1 MGAHLTS
8 AFAPPLFLTHPKSS
22 GYKLASEKGF
32 LVQVAIIKLFVSWY
46 GVYMAFA
53 DSKCLDSKFSDSKYL
68 DSKQKIKITYFW
80 KKWEIFKDKILSFQ

>member
-53 DSKCLDSKFSDSKYL
+53 DSKCLDSK
-68 DSKQKIKITYFW
+68 QKIKITYFW
-80 KKWEIFKDKILSFQ
+80 GKWEIFKDKILSFQ